1 MKHVKKIFVTL
12 LTPALMLSSMLSST
26 ITVLAATSEPREPV
40 AVSAETPEIFDRSV
54 KSEVVPLWEYW
65 DRNFTDES
73 IPEIYYFKED
83 VNAITFWAECENGA
97 VDDTIIL
104 HIFDITHQG
113 LYDSDIM
120 FTADGKPYTATWFL
134 PKNSEYKF
142 WIMGD
147 PNITKTVSCVTFCTQ
162 K

>member
-1 MKHVKKIFVTL
+1 MMKQVKKIFVTL

-40 AVSAETPEIFDRSV
+40 AISAETPEIFDRSV

-73 IPEIYYFKED
+73 IPEIYYFSEN
-83 VNAITFWAECENGA
+83 VSSITFWAECENGA
-97 VDDTIIL
+97 TDEFILFRVFDRTNGGIYSDD
-104 HIFDITHQG
+104 F
-113 LYDSDIM
+113 M
-120 FTADGKPYTATWFL
+120 FVADGEPHTLPCFL
-134 PKNSEYKF
+134 GAGEYKF
-142 WIMGD
+142 YIAGD
-147 PNITKTVSCVTFCTQ
+147 ANIKKTVACVTFCTN